1 VTDGVVAS
9 DRAPPRRTYPPDHG
23 SESTMASRT
32 FTDRMRG
39 FFDPRPARWRT
50 VVIIGIVLAY
60 ADGYLLVALTGA
72 VGAIERTNHP
82 FGAWLEESAVL
93 VPLIILAELLVLKL
107 VRRRSG
113 PVLRSWR
120 GTVVAGLLIA
130 MAASVTGFLAITA
143 STGYD
148 YSLQT
153 KLIVFE
159 ENIDNVNGVPLVP
172 AGSTVARGNCNSM
185 ICNEERFSLATDVR
199 GVAISAPIL
208 VVGNIVLV
216 GLLLAY
222 FGGRLGAPERRRTE
236 PVPST
241 EKV

>member
-1 VTDGVVAS
+1 
-9 DRAPPRRTYPPDHG
+9 
-23 SESTMASRT
+23 MASRT
-32 FTDRMRG
+32 FTERMRA

-50 VVIIGIVLAY
+50 VVIIGIVLGY

-93 VPLIILAELLVLKL
+93 VPLFILAELLVLKL
-107 VRRRSG
+107 VRRRTG
-113 PVLRSWR
+113 PALRSGR
-120 GTVVAGLLIA
+120 ATMVAALVISLA
-130 MAASVTGFLAITA
+130 VSVTGFLAIAA

-172 AGSTVARGNCNSM
+172 AGTTVARGNCNSM

-199 GVAISAPIL
+199 GAMISAPIL
-208 VVGNIVLV
+208 VVGNILLV

-222 FGGRLGAPERRRTE
+222 FGGRLGTPERRKAT
-236 PVPST
+236 PAPST